1 MRKLLLLLAMTL
13 VSLGLA
19 GSASAAPVNW
29 EGTSILLLGDF
40 PPANVT
46 GGGVATINVGGG
58 GQGPDHIDSI
68 RIAASRGNVAGNF
81 TQLVTDP
88 ETISNQIFAI
98 QFIDI
103 QGLSGT
109 LTPISGGLDPAATGY
124 NGRLPVAGLVK
135 LCLLNTECSVT
146 ADLQLTQPDPT
157 RPGGIKG
164 VGVGGLLT
172 INVLTGFANIS
183 INAKPLQIAQATL
196 VDQIEMPTPD
206 NNITFINVQV
216 RGFAHGPSSASSTTG
231 ATTTAMTPTPDG
243 NITVTGRGVIQLISP
258 SQVLT
263 NLTTGTSD
271 KIAAGQTFIIRFIPE
286 PGLLLLI
293 GSGVA
298 GLALLGRSRM
308 RK

>member
-1 MRKLLLLLAMTL
+1 LKKFILTLAAIATA
-13 VSLGLA
+13 LGVA
-19 GSASAAPVNW
+19 GTAVAAPVNW
-29 EGTSILLLGDF
+29 EGTGITRLGDF
-40 PPANVT
+40 PPALVT
-46 GGGVATINVGGG
+46 GGGVATVTTSGS
-58 GQGPDHIDSI
+58 HIDTL
-68 RIAASRGNVAGNF
+68 RLAGSRGGILGTF

-98 QFIDI
+98 QFIGVGG
-103 QGLSGT
+103 QQTAT
-109 LTPISGGLDPAATGY
+109 LTPISGGLDPDQPGF
-124 NGRLPVAGLVK
+124 NGRLPIGGLIK

-146 ADLQLTQPDPT
+146 ADLELTQPDPT

-172 INVLTGFANIS
+172 INVLNGFANIS
-183 INAKPLQIAQATL
+183 VSANPFQIAQRTL
-196 VDQIEMPTPD
+196 IDQIELPTPS
-206 NNITFINVQV
+206 NNITFVNVEV
-216 RGFAHGPSSASSTTG
+216 RGFAHGPSSASSTTASFTT
-231 ATTTAMTPTPDG
+231 ATTVTPMGTISVQG
-243 NITVTGRGVIQLISP
+243 GGVIQLIAP
-258 SQVLT
+258 SQTLT

-271 KIAAGQTFIIRFIPE
+271 KIASGTTLIIRFIPE